1 MQFMLTRASDQTGIG
16 TLEADSLTALLDFA
30 KRVRWPILLNDLGGP
45 RNWQLK
51 VFDDPKM
58 LRSAQAAF
66 PILFPTLIVEITKL
80 QVQEEDISE
89 TVELEGKTV
98 DDASHPA
105 HYANNGIE
113 PIDYMRANFT
123 HEEFRGFL
131 QGNIIKYVSRY
142 TRKGGLEDL
151 RKVQV
156 YIGWLIKHEESLM
169 G

>member
-1 MQFMLTRASDQTGIG
+1 MQFMVTRASSSDIIVQ
-16 TLEADSLTALLDFA
+16 EVDSLIKLLELT
-30 KRVRWPILLNDLGGP
+30 KKERWPVLINDMGGP

-51 VFDDPKM
+51 IFDDPKM

-66 PILFPTLIVEITKL
+66 PSLFPTLIQAVSRLEVE
-80 QVQEEDISE
+80 EEDAAEALQPENKPVSS
-89 TVELEGKTV
+89 
-98 DDASHPA
+98 ASHPA

-123 HEEFRGFL
+123 HDEMRGYL

-151 RKVQV
+151 RKAEV
-156 YIGWLIKHEESLM
+156 YIGWLIKHEESVM